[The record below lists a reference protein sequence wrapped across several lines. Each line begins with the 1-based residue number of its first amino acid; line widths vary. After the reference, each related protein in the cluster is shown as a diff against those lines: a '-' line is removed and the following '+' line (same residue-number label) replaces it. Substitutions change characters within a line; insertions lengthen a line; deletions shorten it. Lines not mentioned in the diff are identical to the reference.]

1 MEGGESADGMRPLH
15 PNHVT
20 LLRIRFALFALILL
34 TAAVVGDVVVSR
46 ETGWPFGAISA
57 AGLVL
62 GLASVLVMPRRRYR
76 AWRWRMDED
85 EIRIAS
91 GVMISSDTV
100 VPFGR
105 VQHIDVLR
113 GPLQRGLGLAS
124 LVLHTAGTRS
134 AAVLLP
140 GLDANEAERMRDHIR
155 GKIREELA

>member
-1 MEGGESADGMRPLH
+1 MSDDAMRALH
-15 PNHVT
+15 PNHLT
-20 LLRIRFALFALILL
+20 LLRVRFAVFAVLL
-34 TAAVVGDVVVSR
+34 LAAATVADVLVAR
-46 ETGWPFGAISA
+46 ETAFPFGLIA
-57 AGLVL
+57 AG
-62 GLASVLVMPRRRYR
+62 GLAIGLLAALVMPRRRYR
-76 AWRWRMDED
+76 AWGWRMDED
-85 EIRIAS
+85 EIRILS
-91 GVMISSDTV
+91 GVMIRSDTV

-140 GLDANEAERMRDHIR
+140 GLEADEAERMRDHIR

>member
-1 MEGGESADGMRPLH
+1 MSDDAMRPLH
-15 PNHVT
+15 PNHLTV
-20 LLRIRFALFALILL
+20 LRVRFVAFALVLL
-34 TAAVVGDVVVSR
+34 VAAVVGDVLLAR
-46 ETGWPFGAISA
+46 ETAFPFGLVST

-62 GLASVLVMPRRRYR
+62 GLLAVLVMPKRRYR
-76 AWRWRMDED
+76 AWGWRMDQD
-85 EIRIAS
+85 EIRILS

-134 AAVLLP
+134 SAVLLP
-140 GLDANEAERMRDHIR
+140 GLEADEAERMRDHIR
-155 GKIREELA
+155 GRIREELA

>member
-1 MEGGESADGMRPLH
+1 MSDGMRPLH
-15 PNHVT
+15 PNQVK
-20 LLRIRFALFALILL
+20 LLRIRFALFGVALVA
-34 TAAVVGDVVVSR
+34 AAVAADVVVAR
-46 ETGWPFGAISA
+46 ETAIPWGPITA

-62 GLASVLVMPRRRYR
+62 AVAAVLVMPKRRYR
-76 AWRWRMDED
+76 AWGWRMDED

-91 GVMISSDTV
+91 GVLIASDTV

-113 GPLQRGLGLAS
+113 GPLQRSYSLAS

-134 AAVLLP
+134 AAVMLP
-140 GLDANEAERMRDHIR
+140 GLEAEEAERMRDHIR

>member
-1 MEGGESADGMRPLH
+1 MSDDGMRPLH
-15 PNHVT
+15 PNHLK
-20 LLRIRFALFALILL
+20 LLRVRFAVFAVVLL
-34 TAAVVGDVVVSR
+34 AAAVAADLIVSR
-46 ETGWPFGAISA
+46 ETGLRFGPIAA

-62 GLASVLVMPRRRYR
+62 GLLALLVMPKRRYR
-76 AWRWRMDED
+76 AWGWRMDED

-91 GVMISSDTV
+91 GVMVRSDTV

-140 GLDANEAERMRDHIR
+140 GLEADEAERMRDHIR